1 MPLKEALCSDM
12 NYFMQ
17 ITRFRVKI
25 PPPGIALFLFI
36 FIILVTLVKGSQIL
50 AEIIFYCL
58 VCCILCSTKRIAALY
73 CHVRKAF
80 IIHTP
85 KQTCTNLSHNY
96 ENNE

>member
-36 FIILVTLVKGSQIL
+36 FIIKVKYYFFALARYLVSKDKYRVIYEMDIDITL
-50 AEIIFYCL
+50 
-58 VCCILCSTKRIAALY
+58 
-73 CHVRKAF
+73 
-80 IIHTP
+80 
-85 KQTCTNLSHNY
+85 NY
-96 ENNE
+96 